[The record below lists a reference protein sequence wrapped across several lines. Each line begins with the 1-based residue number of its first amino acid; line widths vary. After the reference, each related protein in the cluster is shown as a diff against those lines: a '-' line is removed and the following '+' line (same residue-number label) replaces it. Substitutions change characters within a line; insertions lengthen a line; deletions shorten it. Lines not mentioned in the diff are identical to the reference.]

1 MADLINDRDTTQDVR
16 AAVEN
21 FFERDSVK
29 HDDFNERNVAKAIYG
44 VDAKFGHVTIFFHA
58 YSDKL
63 VIHFMIPLNASEEE
77 RAKVGEFILRA
88 NYGLKVGG
96 FDFDFN
102 DGEISFR
109 ICQFCG
115 IKDFNPPTYEQ
126 IDFAVIVG
134 LMMIEKYGD
143 ALAKVLFG
151 VLEPEEA
158 IESAESED

>member
-1 MADLINDRDTTQDVR
+1 MADVEKRDTIREVR
-16 AAVEN
+16 EAVEE
-21 FFERDSVK
+21 FFREDDVK
-29 HDDFNERNVAKAIYG
+29 HIPFDDHNVAIASYG
-44 VDAKFGHVTIFFHA
+44 VKAKFGHVRVFFLA
-58 YSDKL
+58 NKDRL
-63 VIHFMIPLNASEEE
+63 VLRMILPIKADESE
-77 RAKVGEFILRA
+77 RAKVAEFLMRA
-88 NYGLKVGG
+88 NYGLKVGC